1 MGLVLFLPEAMHRVG
16 TRVFVRS
23 AYHNSSKHPDIDFAF
38 CQRHILFDRNQTVR
52 VRNWRDQTRALKRGI
67 CDPVHQ
73 FNRKIAALALVSDLV
88 FGTEPS
94 WQDPATYSFA
104 HGGKDGYPYPV
115 DRGT

>member
-1 MGLVLFLPEAMHRVG
+1 KEITKERSYYVSNVELEGHQSKTLTDVEEELFTAIREHPAK
-16 TRVFVRS
+16 VR
-23 AYHNSSKHPDIDFAF
+23 
-38 CQRHILFDRNQTVR
+38 
-52 VRNWRDQTRALKRGI
+52 
-67 CDPVHQ
+67 
-73 FNRKIAALALVSDLV
+73 ALALVSDLI